1 MSSVRLYTVPLEP
14 VRLPGQ
20 RSRAHEL
27 YNWLRAAILAGELK
41 PHERLVET
49 TIAELASVSRTPV
62 REALHRLEVDGLIGE
77 GENGGLEV
85 IGFSLD
91 ELADLCAVRET
102 LEGMAAE
109 LAAVSR
115 SEMEIA
121 TLRSVVAAEEEG
133 IIAGA
138 PIEQLIEMNHS
149 FHETL
154 WRASRN
160 RYLADELKHL
170 RSLIERLQETTLR
183 SADRVEQAISEHKEI
198 VDALVERDAP
208 RAGELTRNHFR
219 NAMAK
224 RLAMFHGASAASSTW
239 PATPVA

>member
-1 MSSVRLYTVPLEP
+1 LYTVPLEP
-14 VRLPGQ
+14 VTLPGQ

-27 YNWLRAAILAGELK
+27 YNWLRAAILTGDLK

-115 SEMEIA
+115 SEMELA
-121 TLRSVVAAEEEG
+121 TLRSIVGSEEEALG
-133 IIAGA
+133 AGNA
-138 PIEQLIEMNHS
+138 QLDQLIDMNHS

-160 RYLADELKHL
+160 RYLADELRHL

-183 SADRVEQAISEHKEI
+183 SADRLEQAITEHKAI
-198 VDALVERDAP
+198 LDALSERDAAT
-208 RAGELTRNHFR
+208 AGELTRRHFR

-224 RLAMFHGASAASSTW
+224 RLAMFHGVGTTASTW
-239 PATPVA
+239 PATPVG